1 MLRPDGVVVCKARE
15 KHLRQRR
22 ARCIHQHISVR
33 RRRPLRIHSRNKI
46 QIPFLIWYSAG
57 PGQEFAHS
65 SRISG
70 TRKVRV
76 SDTGSVDL
84 GDRGGTGRGLTL
96 LAVCRISTSFS
107 NAAMVTRFS
116 CWPLKCS
123 HSSCEA
129 EEDFSNKL
137 LFLFYLDD
145 AYDLDTHQMQ
155 DDCRQLQAKV
165 VKPMRVI
172 VWTLDV
178 AGQKRKELESI
189 DDAFCPAAQAG
200 NLRKLGQASHLSISL

>member
-1 MLRPDGVVVCKARE
+1 M
-15 KHLRQRR
+15 
-22 ARCIHQHISVR
+22 VR
-33 RRRPLRIHSRNKI
+33 RTHSAERTQRAIADVYKFGARPSWDVTKI
-46 QIPFLIWYSAG
+46 AIAEYFFAG
-57 PGQEFAHS
+57 F
-65 SRISG
+65 
-70 TRKVRV
+70 TRV
-76 SDTGSVDL
+76 TGSIVKKADTLAIYCDIDL
-84 GDRGGTGRGLTL
+84 VLKRCDGD
-96 LAVCRISTSFS
+96 
-107 NAAMVTRFS
+107 
-116 CWPLKCS
+116 
-123 HSSCEA
+123 
-129 EEDFSNKL
+129 KL

-200 NLRKLGQASHLSISL
+200 NLRKLGQASHLIISL